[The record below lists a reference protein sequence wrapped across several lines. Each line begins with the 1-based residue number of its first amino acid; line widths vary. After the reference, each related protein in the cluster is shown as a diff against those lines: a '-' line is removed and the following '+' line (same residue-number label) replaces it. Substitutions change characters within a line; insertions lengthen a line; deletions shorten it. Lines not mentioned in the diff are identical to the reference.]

1 MADIVLRTDGSVFD
15 VRSAGFLVRD
25 GKILVQREKDGDE
38 YALPGGHV
46 QMGETTANA
55 LVREYQEETGA
66 DIRCERLLWT
76 EECFWE
82 WNGCK
87 HHNLTY
93 YYLIALNGGSDIPDD
108 GVFVPHRDNSSVVI
122 GWMPI
127 DRLSDIVIYPEFLKR
142 TIYELDGPP
151 AHFITR

>member
-1 MADIVLRTDGSVFD
+1 MTDIILRTDDFVFD
-15 VRSAGFLVRD
+15 VRSAGVLVRD
-25 GKILVQREKDGDE
+25 GKILVQREKYGSE

-46 QMGETTANA
+46 QMGETTVDA
-55 LVREYQEETGA
+55 LVHEYREETGA

-82 WNGCK
+82 WNGRK

-93 YYLIALNGGSDIPDD
+93 YYLINLRSGSDIPDSSE
-108 GVFVPHRDNSSVVI
+108 FVPHRDNSSVVI

-142 TIYELDGPP
+142 KISELDAPP
-151 AHFITR
+151 AHFITL